1 MEKILRQWQVKTL
14 MKTARAADAASYLFH
29 AFLKW
34 SFMQV
39 LHPVERV
46 KNRPLQMLERDNL
59 LAILVLFISG
69 KVDR

>member
-1 MEKILRQWQVKTL
+1 MVVY
-14 MKTARAADAASYLFH
+14 ASF
-29 AFLKW
+29 A
-34 SFMQV
+34 SFGK
-39 LHPVERV
+39 V